1 MRTVVSLHDM
11 VKVKEESLEK
21 KVKESNVIETS
32 SDDDDFYML
41 FSIVCDS
48 NRTESLVQS
57 QARHG
62 LLVARVVPNH
72 SPRSQIPQSASMIRR
87 AYSKHSS
94 LTPTTHQVFAIAR
107 ERRVPH
113 ISLRFSPS

>member
-1 MRTVVSLHDM
+1 MYLSSLVRTVVSLHDM

-41 FSIVCDS
+41 FSSVCKS

-57 QARHG
+57 HARHC
-62 LLVARVVPNH
+62 LLVSCVVPNH
-72 SPRSQIPQSASMIRR
+72 STRSQIP
-87 AYSKHSS
+87 
-94 LTPTTHQVFAIAR
+94 
-107 ERRVPH
+107 
-113 ISLRFSPS
+113 

>member
-48 NRTESLVQS
+48 NRTESLV
-57 QARHG
+57 
-62 LLVARVVPNH
+62 
-72 SPRSQIPQSASMIRR
+72 
-87 AYSKHSS
+87 
-94 LTPTTHQVFAIAR
+94 
-107 ERRVPH
+107 
-113 ISLRFSPS
+113 

>member
-41 FSIVCDS
+41 FSSVCKS
-48 NRTESLVQS
+48 NRTESLV
-57 QARHG
+57 
-62 LLVARVVPNH
+62 
-72 SPRSQIPQSASMIRR
+72 
-87 AYSKHSS
+87 
-94 LTPTTHQVFAIAR
+94 
-107 ERRVPH
+107 
-113 ISLRFSPS
+113 